1 MTHDIID
8 NRYVKLIDEL
18 ARRFPSSEKAK
29 FAVGYF
35 FLSGLEPL
43 KDQLYNL
50 QELRLLIGNTTNKE
64 TIEQISEGYR
74 RMEPV
79 HDALEADAYPKRAEL
94 KQKTDATASSVR
106 GAVELMEQ
114 TDAGQELVATLV
126 QLITEGRLKVRVY
139 NRGRLH
145 AKAYIF
151 DYGQSYDAA
160 GRPLPRTEPGIAIV
174 GSSNFTL
181 SGISHNTE
189 LNVVVHGKDNHEQL
203 THWFEGLWNEAED
216 FDAALMQEL
225 KQSWA
230 LAQPTPYD
238 IYMKTLYTLVRDRLH
253 GAENEAFL
261 WNDDITAQLADFQ
274 RVAVRQAVQI
284 INTYGGG
291 FVSDVVGLGKSY
303 IGAAIVKHFERV
315 ERARPLIIC
324 PKPLLKM

>member
-1 MTHDIID
+1 MPHDIID
-8 NRYVKLIDEL
+8 NHDVKLIDEL

-43 KDQLYNL
+43 KDQPYNL

-94 KQKTDATASSVR
+94 KQKTDATASNVR
-106 GAVELMEQ
+106 QAVELMDQ

-160 GRPLPRTEPGIAIV
+160 GRPLPRTEPGIAM
-174 GSSNFTL
+174 
-181 SGISHNTE
+181 SGRPTSRS
-189 LNVVVHGKDNHEQL
+189 
-203 THWFEGLWNEAED
+203 
-216 FDAALMQEL
+216 AA
-225 KQSWA
+225 SA
-230 LAQPTPYD
+230 TTP
-238 IYMKTLYTLVRDRLH
+238 
-253 GAENEAFL
+253 N
-261 WNDDITAQLADFQ
+261 
-274 RVAVRQAVQI
+274 
-284 INTYGGG
+284 
-291 FVSDVVGLGKSY
+291 
-303 IGAAIVKHFERV
+303 
-315 ERARPLIIC
+315 
-324 PKPLLKM
+324 